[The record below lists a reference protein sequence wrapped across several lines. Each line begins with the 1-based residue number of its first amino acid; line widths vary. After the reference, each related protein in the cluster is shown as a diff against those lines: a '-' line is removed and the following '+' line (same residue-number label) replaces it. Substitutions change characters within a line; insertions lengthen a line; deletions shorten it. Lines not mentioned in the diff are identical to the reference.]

1 MTIIPNLTKS
11 WRMCSFIAGGRKK
24 WWRTRVDL
32 INQHGISEFR
42 KLAPWYDG
50 ACRIEAGEG
59 VLGGINHIDTILL
72 QWTDRWWIISVPYI
86 HLWTNLIRIY
96 LHGVCNT
103 IHQRSFV
110 FTIRRRDGGFLF
122 LYPVQESMPS
132 GNLLSQ
138 ISQLFP
144 ILL

>member
-1 MTIIPNLTKS
+1 MTYVFIHRWWTKKMMKDQGRFDQS
-11 WRMCSFIAGGRKK
+11 TWDIRIQKTRTVIRWRMPHRGRRGCSGRELTTS
-24 WWRTRVDL
+24 TRFYCIEL
-32 INQHGISEFR
+32 ID
-42 KLAPWYDG
+42 DG
-50 ACRIEAGEG
+50 SFLCLTFTYE
-59 VLGGINHIDTILL
+59 
-72 QWTDRWWIISVPYI
+72 Q
-86 HLWTNLIRIY
+86 NLIRIY

>member
-1 MTIIPNLTKS
+1 MF
-11 WRMCSFIAGGRKK
+11 SFIAGGRTMMKDQGRFDQSTWDIRIQK
-24 WWRTRVDL
+24 TRTVMRWRMPHRGRRGCSGRELTTSTRFYCIEL
-32 INQHGISEFR
+32 ID
-42 KLAPWYDG
+42 DG
-50 ACRIEAGEG
+50 SFLCLTFTYE
-59 VLGGINHIDTILL
+59 
-72 QWTDRWWIISVPYI
+72 Q
-86 HLWTNLIRIY
+86 NLIRIY

-103 IHQRSFV
+103 THQRSFV

>member
-1 MTIIPNLTKS
+1 MTYVFIHRWWTKKMMKDQGRFDQS
-11 WRMCSFIAGGRKK
+11 TWDIRNHTTRTVMRWRMTHRGRRGCSGRELTTS
-24 WWRTRVDL
+24 TRFYCIEL
-32 INQHGISEFR
+32 ID
-42 KLAPWYDG
+42 DG
-50 ACRIEAGEG
+50 SFLCLTFTYE
-59 VLGGINHIDTILL
+59 
-72 QWTDRWWIISVPYI
+72 Q
-86 HLWTNLIRIY
+86 NLIRIY

-103 IHQRSFV
+103 THQRSFV